1 MNEIIITETLKN
13 KKYEWFFDKLLV
25 IDSDFLLDNDF
36 FNTINDIDIYNRRT
50 VTYIV
55 YQIILNNDLK
65 PNILQKP
72 NGGFSFRDK
81 VNKKYGPSLGI
92 YHVHLE
98 NEMVLL
104 WYVEKRLDG
113 ELYLNI
119 DYFKHPNNYIDQ
131 LRNIYKSNYGF
142 NIENNTYFKN
152 NISNTYLKE
161 NRYILFFK
169 NFLSKIK

>member
-1 MNEIIITETLKN
+1 
-13 KKYEWFFDKLLV
+13 
-25 IDSDFLLDNDF
+25 
-36 FNTINDIDIYNRRT
+36 
-50 VTYIV
+50 
-55 YQIILNNDLK
+55 
-65 PNILQKP
+65 
-72 NGGFSFRDK
+72 
-81 VNKKYGPSLGI
+81 
-92 YHVHLE
+92 
-98 NEMVLL
+98 MVLL